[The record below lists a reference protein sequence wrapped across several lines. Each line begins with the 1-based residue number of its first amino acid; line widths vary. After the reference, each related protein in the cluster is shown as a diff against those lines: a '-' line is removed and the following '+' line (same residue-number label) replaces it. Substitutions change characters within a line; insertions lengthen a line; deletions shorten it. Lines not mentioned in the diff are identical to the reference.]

1 MERNKIILKE
11 KIAENTYSFWFYNPE
26 IATHFS
32 AGQFL
37 ILRVIKEGER
47 IPLTIADVNKE
58 KNLVRIIFQVVGAT
72 TDLLSKLKEDDIILD
87 VLGPLGHGFE
97 IPDGTKSVLLVG
109 GGLGIAPLFPKIK
122 EIAINHKLKADV
134 VLGARSKDLFILV
147 DEISN
152 IASNVY
158 LFTDDGSSGH
168 KGLVTDG
175 INYAISKNNKYDF
188 CIAIGPIL
196 MMKAVTELTKKL
208 NIPTYVSLNPIMI
221 DGTGMCGGC
230 RFLYGN
236 EVKFA
241 CVDGP
246 VFNAFKVN
254 FDDLIQRNRQ
264 YREQECQL
272 FKGENR

>member
-1 MERNKIILKE
+1 VERNEIIVKE
-11 KIAENTYSFWFYNPE
+11 KIADNTFSIWFYNPE
-26 IATHFS
+26 IAMHFS

-47 IPLTIADVNKE
+47 IPLTIADIDKE
-58 KNLVRIIFQVVGAT
+58 KNLVRIIFQVVGQT
-72 TDLLSKLKEDDIILD
+72 TKLLSCLKEKDIILD

-97 IPDGTKSVLLVG
+97 IPDGTRSVLLVG

-122 EIAINHKLKADV
+122 EIAVNHKLKADV
-134 VLGARSKDLFILV
+134 ILGARSKDLFILV
-147 DEISN
+147 NEISQ

-175 INYAISKNNKYDF
+175 INYAIAQNNKYDF

-196 MMKAVTELTKKL
+196 MMKSVTELTKKL

-236 EVKFA
+236 EIKFA

-272 FKGENR
+272 FKGEQR

>member
-1 MERNKIILKE
+1 VERNEIRIKE
-11 KIAENTYSFWFYNPE
+11 KIAENTYSFWFYHPE
-26 IATHFS
+26 IAKHFS

-37 ILRVIKEGER
+37 ILRVVKEGER
-47 IPLTIADVNKE
+47 IPLTIADVDIE
-58 KNLVRIIFQVVGAT
+58 KKLVRIIFQVVGET
-72 TDLLSKLKEDDIILD
+72 TYLLSKLNVNDIILD

-122 EIAINHKLKADV
+122 EISINHKLKADV
-134 VLGARSKDLFILV
+134 ILGARSKDLFILV
-147 DEISN
+147 DEISK

-175 INYAISKNNKYDF
+175 INFAISNNNKYDF

-272 FKGENR
+272 FKGDK

>member
-1 MERNKIILKE
+1 MERNEITLKE
-11 KIAENTYSFWFYNPE
+11 KIAENTYSYWFYNPE
-26 IATHFS
+26 ISNHFS

-37 ILRVIKEGER
+37 ILRVATNGER
-47 IPLTIADVNKE
+47 IPLTIADVDKE
-58 KNLVRIIFQVVGAT
+58 KNLVRIIFQVVGYT
-72 TDLLSKLKEDDIILD
+72 TKLLSELNEKDRILD

-97 IPDGTKSVLLVG
+97 IPDGTKSALLVG

-122 EIAINHKLKADV
+122 EITINHKLKADV
-134 VLGARSKDLFILV
+134 VLGARSKNLFILV
-147 DEISN
+147 DEITK
-152 IASNVY
+152 IANNVY

-175 INYAISKNNKYDF
+175 INHAISLNNKYDF

-196 MMKAVTELTKKL
+196 MMKSVTELNKTL

-236 EVKFA
+236 ETKFA

-264 YREQECQL
+264 YREEECQL

>member
-1 MERNKIILKE
+1 MERNEIVKKE
-11 KIAENTYSFWFYNPE
+11 KIAENTFSFWFYNKE
-26 IATHFS
+26 ISSHFL

-37 ILRVIKEGER
+37 ILRVINEGER
-47 IPLTIADVNKE
+47 IPLTIADVDKE
-58 KNLVRIIFQVVGAT
+58 KNLVRIIFQVVGQT
-72 TDLLSKLKEDDIILD
+72 TQLLSELKEHQIILD

-122 EIAINHKLKADV
+122 EIAINHKLRADV
-134 VLGARSKDLFILV
+134 ILGARTKDLFILV
-147 DEISN
+147 DEIN
-152 IASNVY
+152 KIASNVY

-175 INYAISKNNKYDF
+175 INFAVSQNNKYDF

-196 MMKAVTELTKKL
+196 MMKSVTELTKKL
-208 NIPTYVSLNPIMI
+208 NIPTYVSLNPLMI

-236 EVKFA
+236 ETKFA

-272 FKGENR
+272 FKGVR

>member
-1 MERNKIILKE
+1 MERNVIVLKE
-11 KIAENTYSFWFYNPE
+11 KIAENTFSFWFYNPE
-26 IATHFS
+26 IAKHFS

-47 IPLTIADVNKE
+47 IPLTIADVDKE
-58 KNLVRIIFQVVGAT
+58 KNLVRIIFQVVGQT
-72 TDLLSKLKEDDIILD
+72 TQLLSELNQNDIILD

-109 GGLGIAPLFPKIK
+109 GGLGIAPLYPKIK
-122 EIAINHKLKADV
+122 EIAVNHKLKADV
-134 VLGARSKDLFILV
+134 VLGARNKDLFILV
-147 DEISN
+147 DEIKK
-152 IASNVY
+152 IATNVY
-158 LFTDDGSSGH
+158 LFTDDGSSGN

-175 INYAISKNNKYDF
+175 INFAISNNNKYDL

-196 MMKAVTELTKKL
+196 MMKSVTELTKKL

-230 RFLYGN
+230 RFLYGS